1 MDNNP
6 DVMKMNLSS
15 LKKQLKEQNMKMK
28 ELEIYKQRQE
38 TINSIKKLV
47 DKLTLLQNEVEEDKP
62 VEQDKNV
69 LVLPTPTFTNNKTKL
84 KKNKK

>member
-15 LKKQLKEQNMKMK
+15 LKKQLKEQNKKIK
-28 ELEIYKQRQE
+28 ELEIYKERQE

-47 DKLTLLQNEVEEDKP
+47 DKLTLLQNEIEEDKP